1 MAEDSRAAPFTT
13 MAAKIALNA
22 ENGFGGAFVVVP
34 PGEDAKPLTL
44 LMLDD
49 GANEAMFWANVQ
61 TMASMALQDIQARE
75 SAAARGFR

>member
-1 MAEDSRAAPFTT
+1 MTTRADPFTA
-13 MAAKIALNA
+13 MAAKIDLNA
-22 ENGFGGAFVVVP
+22 EHGFGGAFVVMP
-34 PGEDAKPLTL
+34 PGEEAVPMTL

-61 TMASMALQDIQARE
+61 TMAAMALQAIQARE